1 MLWIRP
7 QARRA
12 KEHRATIDAVKKG
25 DDVITAGGIRGRVTK
40 VSDDEAEVEI
50 ASGVRVKVI
59 KATLTQVLG
68 QQRKA
73 RERLMLEFPRW
84 KVWLVSLVVA
94 IGVFFSIPSLL
105 AGTPLA
111 GKWPS
116 WAPHAKINLGLDLA
130 GGSHLLLEADAR
142 DAQKQRLQSME
153 NSVATELRHNPR
165 IDIGDISTAGGRLSF
180 MLRDP
185 TQVDAA
191 VERLRTLTQPVGLT
205 GNRDWDVQV
214 VEFDPNRA
222 DPDGERNRPARSS
235 RRWASRAT
243 SSAAGSTRGH
253 QGNHRH
259 HRGQQPHPGRG
270 ARRREPRSLKKLIG
284 QTARLEFKL
293 VDLNANPADVQQGR
307 APPGSQAL
315 PMAEGGGYMAVTR
328 RVMVSGDQLTDAR
341 QGYDQDGRPT
351 VDLVFNSTGARRFG
365 RVTQENVNKPFAII
379 LDDKI
384 LSAPNINEPIL
395 GGRAQISGNFT
406 VQSAN
411 DLAVSLASGKLPV
424 KLNVIEE
431 RTIGPDLGKDSIH
444 KGVIASL
451 IGTLGVIIFM
461 LITYGRFGVYA
472 TIALIVNGFLI
483 FGTMAVFNA
492 TLTLPG
498 IAGFIL
504 TIGAAVDANVLI
516 NERIREEIRRGRRL
530 IDAVETGYREAF
542 RAIFD
547 ANVTH
552 VISAGIMAYF
562 GSGPVRGFAVVL
574 LIGVVTSVFTAV
586 YFTRMLVA
594 LWIRRTRPRALHI

>member
-1 MLWIRP
+1 
-7 QARRA
+7 
-12 KEHRATIDAVKKG
+12 
-25 DDVITAGGIRGRVTK
+25 
-40 VSDDEAEVEI
+40 
-50 ASGVRVKVI
+50 
-59 KATLTQVLG
+59 
-68 QQRKA
+68 
-73 RERLMLEFPRW
+73 
-84 KVWLVSLVVA
+84 
-94 IGVFFSIPSLL
+94 
-105 AGTPLA
+105 
-111 GKWPS
+111 
-116 WAPHAKINLGLDLA
+116 
-130 GGSHLLLEADAR
+130 
-142 DAQKQRLQSME
+142 ME
-153 NSVATELRHNPR
+153 DSVATELRRSPR
-165 IDIGDISTAGGRLSF
+165 IEVGDISTAGGRLSF
-180 MLRDP
+180 MVRNP

-191 VERLRTLTQPVGLT
+191 VERLRTLTRPVAYT
-205 GNRDWDVQV
+205 GNRDWDVTV
-214 VEFDPNRA
+214 VD
-222 DPDGERNRPARSS
+222 
-235 RRWASRAT
+235 
-243 SSAAGSTRGH
+243 STRVVLAPTASGSA
-253 QGNHRH
+253 QALKDAMGVARDVV
-259 HRGQQPHPGRG
+259 
-270 ARRREPRSLKKLIG
+270 RRRIDPSGTKEITVITEGGNRILVEVPGVEDPEALKRLIG

-307 APPGSQAL
+307 APPGSQVL
-315 PMAEGGGYMAVTR
+315 PMAEGGGFMAVQR
-328 RVMVSGDQLTDAR
+328 RVMVSGEQLASAR
-341 QGYDQDGRPT
+341 QGFDQDGRPT

-431 RTIGPDLGKDSIH
+431 RTVSAELGRDSIH
-444 KGVIASL
+444 KGVIAS
-451 IGTLGVIIFM
+451 IVGTLGVILFM
-461 LITYGRFGVYA
+461 LVTYGRFGVYA
-472 TIALIVNGFLI
+472 TIALVVNAFLI
-483 FGTMAVFNA
+483 LAVMALFGA

-552 VISAGIMAYF
+552 VISASIMVYF

-594 LWIRRTRPRALHI
+594 LWIRRARPRELHI